1 MDALRHFLS
10 RLWLLGVSVGL
21 ACACGGQ
28 LAAGPPEA
36 RTLTQVAET
45 TLTSPAVTPTATM
58 AADQIQPAQV
68 AGTWYPGDPA
78 ELTRTIDAM
87 LAAVEPVDGRPI
99 ALIVPHAGYVF
110 SGGVAAYAFRQ
121 LQGQTYDTAV
131 IIASD
136 HQLPVSKP
144 ISVWPTGG
152 FATPLG
158 VVPVDSELASA
169 LMAAEPRVRADRAA
183 FAGEHV
189 IEIELPFLQRTCPTC
204 RIVPLLMGSDDD
216 ETVQALASALVEVLA
231 GRQALIIASSD
242 LSHYPSRQD
251 AQQIDGATLAAIESG
266 DTAQVRAAIQR
277 STQAG
282 YAGLA
287 TCACGEAAILVAMQ
301 AAAGLGADTVNV
313 LHYANSADSEY
324 GDPSQVVGYG
334 AVMLWRYQPP
344 ELGEAQRRELL
355 GLARA
360 TIADY
365 LQSGHIS
372 DYQTADPAL
381 ARRSGVFVT
390 LKENG
395 ELRGCIGQ
403 LRADRPLYRA
413 VQEMA
418 VAAATADPRF
428 PALTGEELERIR
440 IEISILSPM
449 RRISDPGQIEIGTHG
464 LLISKYG
471 HQGVF
476 LPQVPVEQ
484 GWTSREQYLDQLCLK
499 AGLTAGCWRENAAL
513 YTFTALVIAEEVSP

>member
-1 MDALRHFLS
+1 MYALRHFLS
-10 RLWLLGVSVGL
+10 RLWPLCVSAWL
-21 ACACGGQ
+21 ACACRGQ
-28 LAAGPPEA
+28 LVAGLGEVQ
-36 RTLTQVAET
+36 TLTQAAET
-45 TLTSPAVTPTATM
+45 ALASPSVTPTATLV
-58 AADQIQPAQV
+58 ADLIQPAQV
-68 AGTWYPGDPA
+68 AGTWYPADPA
-78 ELTRTIDAM
+78 ELTRTIDGM
-87 LAAVEPVDGRPI
+87 LTAVEPVDGRPI

-144 ISVWPTGG
+144 ISIWPAGG

-158 VVPVDSELASA
+158 VVPVDDQLASA
-169 LMAAEPRVRADRAA
+169 LMATEPRIKDDRAA

-189 IEIELPFLQRTCPTC
+189 IEIELPFLQRSCPTC

-216 ETVQALASALVEVLA
+216 QTVQALAKALIEVLS

-251 AQQIDGATLAAIESG
+251 AQQIDAATLAAIETG
-266 DTAQVRAAIQR
+266 DAAQVRAAIQH
-277 STQAG
+277 SMQAG

-287 TCACGEAAILVAMQ
+287 TCACGEAAILAAMQ
-301 AAAGLGADTVNV
+301 AATGLGADTVSV

-324 GDPSQVVGYG
+324 GDASQVVGYS
-334 AVMLWRYQPP
+334 AVMFWRYQPP

-355 GLARA
+355 RLARA
-360 TIADY
+360 TVGDY
-365 LQSGHIS
+365 LQTGHIP
-372 DYQTADPAL
+372 DYQTDDPAL

-390 LKENG
+390 LKEKG

-403 LRADRPLYRA
+403 LRANHPLYRA

-418 VAAATADPRF
+418 VAAATADTRF
-428 PALTGEELERIR
+428 PALTSEELERVR

-449 RRISDPGQIEIGTHG
+449 RRISDPGQIEIGIHG

-484 GWTSREQYLDQLCLK
+484 GWTSREQCLDQLCLK
-499 AGLTAGCWRENAAL
+499 AGLPADCWREHAAL
-513 YTFTALVIAEEVSP
+513 YTFTALVIAEEAPP

>member
-1 MDALRHFLS
+1 MYALRHFLN
-10 RLWLLGVSVGL
+10 RLCLLSVLVWL

-28 LAAGPPEA
+28 LAAGLGQPQAP
-36 RTLTQVAET
+36 TQVSPT
-45 TLTSPAVTPTATM
+45 PLTSPPTTPTVSL

-68 AGTWYPGDPA
+68 AGTWYPADPA
-78 ELTRTIDAM
+78 ELTRTIDRM

-110 SGGVAAYAFRQ
+110 SGNVAAYGFRQ
-121 LQGQTYDTAV
+121 LQGQAYDTAV

-144 ISVWPTGG
+144 ISIWPAGG

-158 VVPVDSELASA
+158 VVPVDAQMASA
-169 LMAAEPRVRADRAA
+169 LMAAEPRIKADRAA

-204 RIVPLLMGSDDD
+204 QIVPLLMGSDDD
-216 ETVQALASALVEVLA
+216 ETVQALARALIQVLA
-231 GRQALIIASSD
+231 GHQALIIASSD

-251 AQQIDGATLAAIESG
+251 AQQIDGATLAAIETG
-266 DTAQVRAAIQR
+266 DAGQVRAAIQR
-277 STQAG
+277 SMQAG

-301 AAAGLGADTVNV
+301 AAAGLGADTVT
-313 LHYANSADSEY
+313 LLRYANSADSEY
-324 GDPSQVVGYG
+324 GDASQVVGYG

-344 ELGEAQRRELL
+344 QLSEAQRRELL
-355 GLARA
+355 KLART
-360 TIADY
+360 TIRDY
-365 LQSGHIS
+365 LQTGRIP
-372 DYQTADPAL
+372 DYQTGDATL

-403 LRADRPLYRA
+403 LRADRPLYRS

-418 VAAATADPRF
+418 VAAATSDTRF
-428 PALTGEELERIR
+428 VPLTLEELQRIQV
-440 IEISILSPM
+440 EISILSPM
-449 RRISDPGQIEIGTHG
+449 RRISDPQQIEIGTHG

-499 AGLTAGCWRENAAL
+499 ASLPTGCWREGAAL
-513 YTFTALVIAEEVSP
+513 YTFTALVIREEAQ